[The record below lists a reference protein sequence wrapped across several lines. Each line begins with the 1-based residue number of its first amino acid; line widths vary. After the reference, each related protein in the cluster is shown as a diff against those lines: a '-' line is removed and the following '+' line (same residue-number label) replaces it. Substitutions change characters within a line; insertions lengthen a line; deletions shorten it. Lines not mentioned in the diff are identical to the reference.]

1 MGEKTS
7 ARREAVAAG
16 VPVVPGTLEP
26 LADEAEL
33 AREAE
38 RIGYPVMLKAAAG
51 GGGKGL
57 RLVASPAELRHALAR
72 ARSEA
77 RGAFGDES
85 VYLEKALARARHVEI
100 QVLADHHGHAVHLF
114 ERECSIQRRHQKV
127 IEESPSPL
135 LTPALRQKMGE
146 LAVALVKRTGY
157 VNAGTLEFL
166 VDEDRNPWFLEM
178 NTRLQVEHPVTE
190 MVTGIDLVKAQI
202 RIAQGEPLAFR
213 QEDLRQRGHAI
224 ECRVYAEDPDAGFL
238 PSPGTILALRVPGG
252 PGVRDDS
259 GVYEGW
265 TVPIDYDPLLSKL
278 VVWAESRDEALRR
291 MRRAV
296 AEYRVVGVKTTLSLF
311 ERVLAH
317 PAFVAGDF
325 DTSFLDTALP
335 AGKSRRGR
343 EVEIAVA
350 AAAISAYEERRAAR
364 RSPGNGARHRL
375 GVGRG
380 RAPRGP
386 RQPRGEPGLI
396 FDATVEGR
404 TIRVEVR
411 GGDGR
416 YSLSLDA
423 SPLEVD
429 LVPAGRHFA
438 SLLVA
443 GESHE
448 VGIEKRPEGFV
459 VHFPGDAVSVVLAEA
474 ARGASAPAR
483 RAHGPAR
490 LTAPMPGRVVRVL
503 EAPGAEVA
511 AGQGLVVIEA
521 MKMENELVSPRAGRV
536 LEVAVREG
544 QAVEAGAL
552 LALVG

>member
-1 MGEKTS
+1 VTARAFRKVLVANRGEIAVRVVRALREMGIRSVAVFSKPDRAALHVRLADEALPIGEAPSRESYLRIDRVLAAARASGADAIHPGYGFLAENAAFARACEEAGIVFIGPRSETIALMGEKTS

-26 LADEAEL
+26 LADEAAL

-38 RIGYPVMLKAAAG
+38 RIGYPVMLKAASG
-51 GGGKGL
+51 GGGKGM
-57 RLVASPAELRHALAR
+57 RLVASPAELRQALAR

-135 LTPALRQKMGE
+135 LTPALRQKMGA

-166 VDEDRNPWFLEM
+166 VDAERNAWFLEM

-190 MVTGIDLVKAQI
+190 MVTGIDLVKAQV

-213 QEDLRQRGHAI
+213 QEELRQRGHAI

-238 PSPGTILALRVPGG
+238 PSPGTILALRAPGG

-259 GVYEGW
+259 GVYEGF

-278 VVWAESRDEALRR
+278 VVWAENREEALRR

-317 PAFVAGDF
+317 PAFAAGDF
-325 DTSFLDTALP
+325 DTSFLDTAILD
-335 AGKSRRGR
+335 GKAGR

-350 AAAISAYEERRAAR
+350 VAAISAYEERRTR
-364 RSPGNGARHRL
+364 RASPGGGGAA
-375 GVGRG
+375 VS
-380 RAPRGP
+380 AWS
-386 RQPRGEPGLI
+386 
-396 FDATVEGR
+396 A
-404 TIRVEVR
+404 
-411 GGDGR
+411 
-416 YSLSLDA
+416 
-423 SPLEVD
+423 
-429 LVPAGRHFA
+429 AGRR
-438 SLLVA
+438 
-443 GESHE
+443 E
-448 VGIEKRPEGFV
+448 
-459 VHFPGDAVSVVLAEA
+459 
-474 ARGASAPAR
+474 
-483 RAHGPAR
+483 AHG
-490 LTAPMPGRVVRVL
+490 
-503 EAPGAEVA
+503 
-511 AGQGLVVIEA
+511 
-521 MKMENELVSPRAGRV
+521 SRAGSQ
-536 LEVAVREG
+536 G
-544 QAVEAGAL
+544 
-552 LALVG
+552 

>member
-1 MGEKTS
+1 M
-7 ARREAVAAG
+7 R
-16 VPVVPGTLEP
+16 P
-26 LADEAEL
+26 
-33 AREAE
+33 
-38 RIGYPVMLKAAAG
+38 
-51 GGGKGL
+51 
-57 RLVASPAELRHALAR
+57 
-72 ARSEA
+72 
-77 RGAFGDES
+77 
-85 VYLEKALARARHVEI
+85 RHVEI

-135 LTPALRQKMGE
+135 LTPGLRQRMGE

-166 VDEDRNPWFLEM
+166 VDEDRDPWFLEM

-190 MVTGIDLVKAQI
+190 MVTGVDLVKAQI

-296 AEYRVVGVKTTLSLF
+296 AEYRVVGVKTTLPLF

-325 DTSFLDTALP
+325 DTSFVDTALA
-335 AGKSRRGR
+335 AGKARRGR

-350 AAAISAYEERRAAR
+350 VAAIRAYEERRAAR
-364 RSPGNGARHRL
+364 LSPGAGAAAASAW
-375 GVGRG
+375 GAAGRREAHG
-380 RAPRGP
+380 SRA
-386 RQPRGEPGLI
+386 GEPGLI

-416 YSLSLDA
+416 YSLSLDG

-429 LVPAGRHFA
+429 LVPTGRHFA

-459 VHFPGDAVSVVLAEA
+459 VQFPGDAVSVDLAEA

-521 MKMENELVSPRAGRV
+521 MKMENELMSPRAGRV